1 MYKKFF
7 ITLFIVVITI
17 TIFMKL
23 NHQKETNVESKSSL
37 NFEIIETN
45 KKNSIIY
52 SYDDSTSLISIN
64 MAFKKAGYALDDRK
78 KLGLTFI
85 MLYLFKN
92 SFIVDNPT
100 DLQNVIEENGFKIEF
115 SADHENFYISLK
127 SFAAYKDKL
136 LETLEAFLNPKIVSE
151 KNLDQAKENILQ
163 YLEINKGN
171 ANFIVNQ
178 KYEEVL
184 FEGTDFAKNPYGN
197 KETMQNITVEDILSF
212 TKQRFAEE
220 NFNFVISGNISKKE
234 AIAIYQKIE
243 KSIATKHNLS
253 YITFNNQYQTH
264 KENIEIEKDQIV
276 IKAYIPT
283 VAKNHNNFY
292 KYYIA
297 NYIIGGSGLNSIL
310 SQSLREDNG
319 LTYSVYSY
327 FDNYNDFSVWVIELS
342 TNKKNYSKAIK
353 LLNST
358 LKKVVNNGIK
368 KEDLIRA
375 KKYLTGSFDIYFNTN
390 ARVSAFLLDMKL
402 KSISPSIT
410 KTRNNLINSYELD
423 EINQVIKK
431 LVKPK
436 ELSIITAGK
445 LK

>member
-1 MYKKFF
+1 M
-7 ITLFIVVITI
+7 IGILPNW
-17 TIFMKL
+17 IF
-23 NHQKETNVESKSSL
+23 
-37 NFEIIETN
+37 
-45 KKNSIIY
+45 
-52 SYDDSTSLISIN
+52 
-64 MAFKKAGYALDDRK
+64 A
-78 KLGLTFI
+78 
-85 MLYLFKN
+85 
-92 SFIVDNPT
+92 
-100 DLQNVIEENGFKIEF
+100 
-115 SADHENFYISLK
+115 
-127 SFAAYKDKL
+127 
-136 LETLEAFLNPKIVSE
+136 
-151 KNLDQAKENILQ
+151 
-163 YLEINKGN
+163 
-171 ANFIVNQ
+171 
-178 KYEEVL
+178 
-184 FEGTDFAKNPYGN
+184 
-197 KETMQNITVEDILSF
+197 
-212 TKQRFAEE
+212 

>member
-1 MYKKFF
+1 LLPIK
-7 ITLFIVVITI
+7 
-17 TIFMKL
+17 
-23 NHQKETNVESKSSL
+23 
-37 NFEIIETN
+37 
-45 KKNSIIY
+45 
-52 SYDDSTSLISIN
+52 IS
-64 MAFKKAGYALDDRK
+64 
-78 KLGLTFI
+78 
-85 MLYLFKN
+85 
-92 SFIVDNPT
+92 
-100 DLQNVIEENGFKIEF
+100 
-115 SADHENFYISLK
+115 
-127 SFAAYKDKL
+127 